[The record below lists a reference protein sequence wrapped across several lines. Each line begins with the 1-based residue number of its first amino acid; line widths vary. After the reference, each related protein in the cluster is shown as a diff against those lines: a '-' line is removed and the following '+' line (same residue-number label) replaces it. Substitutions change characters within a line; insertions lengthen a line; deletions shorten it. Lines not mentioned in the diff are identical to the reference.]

1 METINEILHELEEFS
16 SLIASAI
23 IRETTPYKDDIS
35 ENQARIAYG
44 AKWLRKMKADGLAKH
59 ARVGGRVLYSRHQLN
74 CLREAERTQAR
85 LITHELHKK

>member
-1 METINEILHELEEFS
+1 METIKEIMHELEEFS